1 MGLRRARA
9 AAVAAALTLWTAGAC
24 ERCGDDQRPPRPAAL
39 AAQLARFEPWPAC
52 DAAPERVA
60 HFRLLLGGRPAGSSR
75 LSRRRCRTPAGL
87 RWLVR
92 RSEQLALQR
101 QGRRVELHQ
110 EQLALIDGRG
120 RLLRL
125 RRRSGQPGETERLLH
140 AGRVGDEMLTLRG
153 SELRRMPFDPDALA
167 LALYPRFLWPEQPPE
182 PATVHRFRAYSPHS
196 AGYVQQRVEVLAGGA
211 AGSVRLARRAADQP
225 GARTVSRYGPGWRL
239 ERRRS
244 SMGAL
249 HLEAVRRAAAP
260 EPALPRTA
268 PDISGLMR
276 VRTVGRI
283 ADPARLHRARYRIEG
298 LAVVEAALD
307 RSACWTDRWT
317 GPGQRPLDRADGG
330 VADGVRIAVRR
341 LAAPPPV
348 AFPPPA
354 ADHERWLAPTDL
366 VQRDHPRI
374 RALARRLTAGAG
386 TAWQAALALRRWVAA
401 AIDSQ
406 MGLSFASAL
415 EVLRAGSGDCSEK
428 AVLLV
433 ALARAAGI
441 PARAVTGLVYH
452 RGAFRLHMWAEVRVG
467 RWQPLD
473 AALGPERVSA
483 ARIRFAVDP
492 LALGPEGARTT
503 ATMAALLTGGLRVIV
518 EQTGYAAAA
527 RGAQR

>member
-1 MGLRRARA
+1 MTGRLRTTRCALSALWLLA
-9 AAVAAALTLWTAGAC
+9 AAGC
-24 ERCGDDQRPPRPAAL
+24 QRCGCASESAPTAHAD
-39 AAQLARFEPWPAC
+39 QLARLEPWPEC
-52 DAAPERVA
+52 DPDAETVA
-60 HFRLLLGGRPAGSSR
+60 HFRLLLDGRVAGSGRTSQQ
-75 LSRRRCRTPAGL
+75 RCHTPAGE
-87 RWLVR
+87 RWLVQQR
-92 RSEQLALQR
+92 ERLALLR
-101 QGRRVELHQ
+101 QGRRVELRR
-110 EQLALIDGRG
+110 EQLSLIDAGG

-125 RRRSGQPGETERLLH
+125 RLRNSQPGKTEQLLH
-140 AGRVGDEMLTLRG
+140 AGRVGGEMLTLRG
-153 SELRRMPFDPDALA
+153 SELRRTPFAPDALA

-182 PATVHRFRAYSPHS
+182 PGAVHRFRAYSPRS
-196 AGYVQQRVEVLAGGA
+196 AGYEQQRVEVLAGA
-211 AGSVRLARRAADQP
+211 ADGGGIRLLRRAADQP
-225 GARTVSRYGPGWRL
+225 GARTVSCYGPDWRL

-244 SMGAL
+244 TMGAL
-249 HLEAVRRAAAP
+249 RLEAIRQAAAP
-260 EPALPRTA
+260 EPALPAAA

-276 VRTVGRI
+276 VRTAGRI
-283 ADPARLHRARYRIEG
+283 ADPAQLQRARYRIEG
-298 LAVVEAALD
+298 LPGDGPPLD
-307 RSACWTDRWT
+307 WT
-317 GPGQRPLDRADGG
+317 GPGQGPLASAGGGPDGL
-330 VADGVRIAVRR
+330 RLEVRR

-354 ADHERWLAPTDL
+354 AGHGQWLAPTDL
-366 VQRDHPRI
+366 VQSDHPRI
-374 RALARRLTAGAG
+374 RSLARRLTAGAE

-401 AIDSQ
+401 EIGSQ